1 MPPVEPEALRAAS
14 RAFRPA
20 VTVVTAI
27 GPAGPAG
34 ATANAVASLSLEP
47 PMMLACLDLGSRT
60 LVAVEHARRFG
71 INVLAAGQAE
81 LARRFS
87 TKDPHP
93 EKWEG
98 VAWEER
104 AGTPR
109 MEGALIWLACELRDV
124 HDGGDHVDRHRRGAR
139 ARGLRGRAA
148 PLLPWRVPPAGRR
161 RRSLTAV
168 VAARSASRKMTSAET
183 AMIPVSRRTIA
194 SAVSRWRSR
203 QRLEVEADQLALGGS
218 GRAASASSETPIGRT
233 P

>member
-1 MPPVEPEALRAAS
+1 MPPGVSPEALRDTMAQ
-14 RAFRPA
+14 FPTG

-60 LVAVEHARRFG
+60 LLAVEHARVFG

-98 VAWEER
+98 VAWKEQ
-104 AGTPR
+104 AGAP
-109 MEGALIWLACELRDV
+109 MIDGSLIWLACELREI
-124 HDGGDHVDRHRRGAR
+124 HDGGDHVIATGAVLDLETGDGQPLVFHRGEYR
-139 ARGLRGRAA
+139 
-148 PLLPWRVPPAGRR
+148 PLG
-161 RRSLTAV
+161 
-168 VAARSASRKMTSAET
+168 
-183 AMIPVSRRTIA
+183 
-194 SAVSRWRSR
+194 
-203 QRLEVEADQLALGGS
+203 
-218 GRAASASSETPIGRT
+218 
-233 P
+233 